1 MRLFWTALILMSVG
15 FGGFA
20 MAETPQEA
28 LNRGDIAGATGLLAA
43 MSESEDVEDAVAGLA
58 GQAQIAIH
66 NGDYDKAASLLDQA
80 EEKLGERRLAK
91 SGYHVVVPYLKSE
104 VAQAQG
110 QMDLAKAL
118 IKLAR
123 ANFDLGLH
131 IDDLWEGVLEYKMS
145 QVFDDDNAQARH
157 AAEAAIDFYRSR
169 RMYAAHA
176 LAEIR
181 LAELEWARDK
191 HRRTF
196 VGYDNA
202 LRAYRNEGNSQD
214 KIAEIQLMIAEKHIK
229 LEDFKAAASRL
240 EMAQKEMELAG
251 NPAALQAKF
260 KELQQALPE

>member
-1 MRLFWTALILMSVG
+1 MRLFWIALISMSVG
-15 FGGFA
+15 FGGVA

-28 LNRGDIAGATGLLAA
+28 LDRGDIAGASGLLAT
-43 MSESEDVEDAVAGLA
+43 MSESENGEDAVAGLA
-58 GQAQIAIH
+58 GQAQIAMH
-66 NGDYDKAASLLDQA
+66 NGEYDKAAALLDQA
-80 EEKLGERRLAK
+80 EEKLGDRHLAK

-110 QMDLAKAL
+110 EMELAKAL
-118 IKLAR
+118 IRLAR

-131 IDDLWEGVLEYKMS
+131 IDEVWEGAIEYKMS
-145 QVFDDDNAQARH
+145 ILFEDDNAQARH
-157 AAEAAIDFYRSR
+157 AAEAAINVYRSR
-169 RMYAAHA
+169 RMYAEHA

-202 LRAYRNEGNSQD
+202 LRAYRNDGNSQD

-229 LEDFKAAASRL
+229 LEDYKAASSRL
-240 EMAQKEMELAG
+240 ETAQKEIELAG
-251 NPAALQAKF
+251 NPAVLLAKL